1 MLLDDVFNPGEEFK
15 QRLWFRPLFQWY
27 VLMGSVIR
35 MDVPFTGYQIHAED
49 ALSSINKGK
58 IKGAG
63 QFSAKNLN
71 EGFVPHS
78 QPRRDSG
85 LGSLNDFD
93 RLNEPSSF
101 GCLMS
106 FAKDVLLAISH
117 RLCAIP
123 RVFVVSFLSR

>member
-35 MDVPFTGYQIHAED
+35 MDVPFAGYQIHAED

-63 QFSAKNLN
+63 QFSAKT
-71 EGFVPHS
+71 
-78 QPRRDSG
+78 
-85 LGSLNDFD
+85 
-93 RLNEPSSF
+93 
-101 GCLMS
+101 
-106 FAKDVLLAISH
+106 
-117 RLCAIP
+117 
-123 RVFVVSFLSR
+123 